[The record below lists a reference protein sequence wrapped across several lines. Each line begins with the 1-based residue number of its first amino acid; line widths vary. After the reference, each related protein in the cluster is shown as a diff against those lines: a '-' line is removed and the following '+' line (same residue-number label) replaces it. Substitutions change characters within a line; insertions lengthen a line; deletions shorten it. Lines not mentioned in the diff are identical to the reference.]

1 MTRKKA
7 VTLVWYCRTE
17 NGWTR
22 FPVVIGGNNRV
33 KLGYVMFRGVL
44 THYPEGRFEL
54 RTYVNRKA
62 VYKRAGDNAADAM
75 AAKIKQEHLEV
86 ARGSAGAA
94 GVRLLED
101 ATRLFL
107 RKAALN
113 YEEDAK
119 SRGAMDAAEVIKHV
133 MDEFISVSGKTYV
146 DEITREDVFSFHK
159 TLRNRGCG
167 DRTVHNKHMR
177 LRSFLKFCKLDY
189 AAILPPAPKYDST
202 LPTTY
207 SNEEITKILKV
218 ADPYMSI
225 AIELGRK
232 CGLRDQEIQH
242 LEWPDIDWT
251 HSTLRV
257 TSKAHWNFRIKDSEE
272 RDIPV
277 PISLLRMLKKR
288 KALGIAGPLVLPTR
302 GGNPNGKLLRSLKR
316 LAKANGLNC
325 GACKGCKSALAECQR
340 FTLHKL
346 RRTYGTTLLR
356 SGIDVATVQKFL
368 GHSDLESTMRYLA
381 PATSAESQ
389 AAINAINWA

>member
-7 VTLVWYCRTE
+7 VALVWYCKTPK
-17 NGWTR
+17 GWTR
-22 FPVVIGGNNRV
+22 FPVVMGGNNRV
-33 KLGYVMFRGVL
+33 KLGYVMVQGAL
-44 THYPEGRFEL
+44 AHYPEGRFEI
-54 RTYVNRKA
+54 RTYEGRKA

-75 AAKIKQEHLEV
+75 AARDRQEHLEA

-94 GVRLLED
+94 GVKLVED

-107 RKAALN
+107 RKAAQN

-119 SRGAMDAAEVIKHV
+119 QRGAMDAAEVIRHV
-133 MDEFISVSGKTYV
+133 MDEFISVCGKTYA

-159 TLRNRGCG
+159 ALRNRGCG
-167 DRTVHNKHMR
+167 DRTVNNKHMR
-177 LRSFLKFCKLDY
+177 LRSFLKFCKLNY
-189 AAILPPAPKYDST
+189 SAIVPPTPKYDST

-207 SNEEITKILKV
+207 SNEEIAEILR
-218 ADPYMSI
+218 AANPYMTI

-257 TSKAHWNFRIKDSEE
+257 TSKPHWNFRIKDSEE
-272 RDIPV
+272 RDIPI
-277 PISLLRMLKKR
+277 PTSLLQMLKER
-288 KALGIAGPLVLPTR
+288 KDSGIAGLLVLPTR
-302 GGNPNGKLLRSLKR
+302 GGKPNGKLLRALKR
-316 LAKANGLNC
+316 LAKAHGLNC
-325 GACKGCKSALAECQR
+325 GACKGCKSAIAECQR
-340 FTLHKL
+340 WTLHKL

-381 PATSAESQ
+381 PATSAASQ
-389 AAINAINWA
+389 AAINAINWG

>member
-7 VTLVWYCRTE
+7 VSLVWYCKTPT
-17 NGWTR
+17 GWTR

-33 KLGYVMFRGVL
+33 KLGYVMLRGAL
-44 THYPEGRFEL
+44 THYPEGRFEI

-75 AAKIKQEHLEV
+75 AAKTRQEHLEA

-94 GVRLLED
+94 GVQLIED
-101 ATRLFL
+101 TTRLIL

-119 SRGAMDAAEVIKHV
+119 QRGARDAAEVIRHV
-133 MDEFISVSGKTYV
+133 MDEFISVCGRTYV
-146 DEITREDVFSFHK
+146 DEVTREDVFSFHK
-159 TLRNRGCG
+159 ALRARGCG

-177 LRSFLKFCKLDY
+177 LRSFFKFSKLDY
-189 AAILPPAPKYDST
+189 AAIIPPAPKYDST

-207 SNEEITKILKV
+207 SNEEITKILKA
-218 ADPYMSI
+218 ADPYMTL

-242 LEWPDIDWT
+242 LEWPDIDWAN
-251 HSTLRV
+251 STLRV
-257 TSKAHWNFRIKDSEE
+257 TSKPHWEFRIKDSEE
-272 RDIPV
+272 RDIPI
-277 PISLLRMLKKR
+277 PASLLRTLKKR
-288 KALGIAGPLVLPTR
+288 KALGVAGLLILPT
-302 GGNPNGKLLRSLKR
+302 GAGKPNGKLLRALKR

-325 GACKGCKSALAECQR
+325 GVCKGCKSKNAECQR
-340 FTLHKL
+340 WTLHKL
-346 RRTYGTTLLR
+346 RRTYCTMLLR
-356 SGIDVATVQKFL
+356 SGFDVATVQRFM

-381 PATSAESQ
+381 PASSSASQ
-389 AAINAINWA
+389 KAINAIKWD